1 MNHSAGYRVI
11 SDVSEVADQT
21 YEYGIVTL
29 DGASS
34 YSVEGTTLLNH
45 LGDAVR
51 GSSATVVIGGNV
63 VPRDRPAGRPRWASA
78 PVIPLDHDIPGQSG
92 GQLQLA
98 LDEMADQVHDGCFVR
113 QRGPFRTPDRATRR
127 GAFARHPRDH
137 VGGQAVHVVDTS

>member
-34 YSVEGTTLLNH
+34 YSVEGTTLLHH

-51 GSSATVVIGGNV
+51 ERSDTVVIGGIA
-63 VPRDRPAGRPRWASA
+63 VPGDRPTGRPRWASA
-78 PVIPLDHDIPGQSG
+78 LVAPLDHDIPGQSG
-92 GQLQLA
+92 GQLQPA
-98 LDEMADQVHDGCFVR
+98 LDEMADQVH
-113 QRGPFRTPDRATRR
+113 
-127 GAFARHPRDH
+127 H
-137 VGGQAVHVVDTS
+137 

>member
-51 GSSATVVIGGNV
+51 ERSDTVVIGGIA
-63 VPRDRPAGRPRWASA
+63 VPGDRPTGRPRWASA
-78 PVIPLDHDIPGQSG
+78 PVAPLDHDIPGQSG
-92 GQLQLA
+92 GQLQSA
-98 LDEMADQVHDGCFVR
+98 LDEMADQVH
-113 QRGPFRTPDRATRR
+113 
-127 GAFARHPRDH
+127 H
-137 VGGQAVHVVDTS
+137 

>member
-1 MNHSAGYRVI
+1 VNHSAGYRVI

-51 GSSATVVIGGNV
+51 GSSATVVIGGIV
-63 VPRDRPAGRPRWASA
+63 VPRDRPVGRPHW
-78 PVIPLDHDIPGQSG
+78 H
-92 GQLQLA
+92 
-98 LDEMADQVHDGCFVR
+98 
-113 QRGPFRTPDRATRR
+113 
-127 GAFARHPRDH
+127 RHP
-137 VGGQAVHVVDTS
+137 